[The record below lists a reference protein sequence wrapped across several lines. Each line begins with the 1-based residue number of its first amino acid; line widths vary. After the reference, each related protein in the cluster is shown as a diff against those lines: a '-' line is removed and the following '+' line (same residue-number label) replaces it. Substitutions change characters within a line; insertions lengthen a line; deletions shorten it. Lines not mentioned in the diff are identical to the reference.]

1 MMDLLFPFALVQI
14 EKFPIRW
21 LLVDPVP
28 VIRASF
34 AWPLLDRLHLGPGLL
49 VPEHFHQFVV
59 QLNVDIGILFPAT
72 KALMRP
78 SEEIEMKTRQLAP
91 IVYTSG
97 IGIIFG
103 DLLEDL
109 LMHAHRFGV
118 GTNGGVEFRA

>member
-1 MMDLLFPFALVQI
+1 MDLLFPFALIQI

-28 VIRASF
+28 VIQASF

-49 VPEHFHQFVV
+49 VPEHFHQLVIK
-59 QLNVDIGILFPAT
+59 LNVDIGILVPAP
-72 KALMRP
+72 KALMRA
-78 SEEIEMKTRQLAP
+78 SEEIKMKTRQLAS
-91 IVYTSG
+91 IVYTSS

-118 GTNGGVEFRA
+118 GTDGSIEFRA